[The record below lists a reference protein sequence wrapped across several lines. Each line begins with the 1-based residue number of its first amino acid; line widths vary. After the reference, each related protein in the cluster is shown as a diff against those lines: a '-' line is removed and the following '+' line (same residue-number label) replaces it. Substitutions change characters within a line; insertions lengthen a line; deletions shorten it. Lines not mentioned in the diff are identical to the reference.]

1 VRGTHTRAA
10 CAGGAVAALVL
21 SSSPANAA
29 PTARLVY
36 SRTSDAASCPDE
48 SALRQAV
55 ASRVGYDAF
64 FPWAPRTV
72 VVAVV
77 RHEAAFVALVDLVD
91 EGGIDHGAHE
101 LHTQGA
107 CSDLLDA
114 VALAVAIA
122 IDPRNAMATPGAK
135 VDSAPP
141 PAETP
146 APAIVPP
153 PVSIPI
159 PEPSPAAQPMPQ
171 APDVP
176 PAAGSTT
183 RRLVFEASV
192 GGGLALGMAPEPAL
206 NGTLGVALRV
216 SWFSIG
222 LEGLID
228 TPESAPAKLGSG
240 QVSTWP
246 LIFGLVPCGSVG
258 PVFACAVAQAGR
270 LQSSAEGPGTV
281 SKSSVWGAFGGRIGV
296 MFPVAGPLFLRVRA
310 DLLGDVS
317 PSNLELNGHS
327 AWTAP
332 YVAGTLGIDAV
343 VRF

>member
-1 VRGTHTRAA
+1 VRGVHTRAA

-72 VVAVV
+72 VVTVV
-77 RHEAAFVALVDLVD
+77 RREAVFVASVDLVD

-122 IDPRNAMATPGAK
+122 INPRNALATPGAK

-141 PAETP
+141 ASEPP
-146 APAIVPP
+146 APAIVSP
-153 PVSIPI
+153 PVPIPT
-159 PEPSPAAQPMPQ
+159 PEPSPSAQPAPQ

-176 PAAGSTT
+176 AARST
-183 RRLVFEASV
+183 RRRLAFEASI
-192 GGGLALGMAPEPAL
+192 GGGLALGMTPAPAL

-216 SWFSIG
+216 SWFSVG

-228 TPESAPAKLGSG
+228 TPESAKATAGSG
-240 QVSTWP
+240 QVSSWP
-246 LIFGLVPCGSVG
+246 LIFALVPCGSFG
-258 PVFACAVAQAGR
+258 PVFGCAVAQAGS
-270 LQSSAEGPGTV
+270 LQSSAEGPGTF
-281 SKSSVWGAFGGRIGV
+281 SKHSVWGAVGGRVGA
-296 MFPVAGPLFLRVRA
+296 MLPVARPLFLRFRA
-310 DLLGDVS
+310 DLLGDIS
-317 PSNLELNGHS
+317 SSNLVLNGRS

-332 YVAGTLGIDAV
+332 VVAGTLGIDAV

>member
-1 VRGTHTRAA
+1 
-10 CAGGAVAALVL
+10 VL

-72 VVAVV
+72 VVTVV
-77 RHEAAFVALVDLVD
+77 RREAAFVASVDLVD

-101 LHTQGA
+101 LHTRGA

-122 IDPRNAMATPGAK
+122 IDPRNALATPGAK
-135 VDSAPP
+135 ADSAPP
-141 PAETP
+141 PSEPP
-146 APAIVPP
+146 APAIVVP
-153 PVSIPI
+153 PVPIPT
-159 PEPSPAAQPMPQ
+159 PEPSPSAQPAPH

-176 PAAGSTT
+176 PAASST
-183 RRLVFEASV
+183 RRRLAFEASI
-192 GGGLALGMAPEPAL
+192 GGGLALGMTPAPAL
-206 NGTLGVALRV
+206 NGVLGVALRV

-228 TPESAPAKLGSG
+228 TPESAQASVGSG

-246 LIFGLVPCGSVG
+246 LIFALVPCGSVG
-258 PVFACAVAQAGR
+258 PLFGCAVAQAGS
-270 LQSSAEGPGTV
+270 LQSSAEGPGTL
-281 SKSSVWGAFGGRIGV
+281 SKHSVWGAVGGRVGV
-296 MFPVAGPLFLRVRA
+296 MFPVARPLFLRFRA
-310 DLLGDVS
+310 DLLGDIS
-317 PSNLELNGHS
+317 PSNLVLNGHS